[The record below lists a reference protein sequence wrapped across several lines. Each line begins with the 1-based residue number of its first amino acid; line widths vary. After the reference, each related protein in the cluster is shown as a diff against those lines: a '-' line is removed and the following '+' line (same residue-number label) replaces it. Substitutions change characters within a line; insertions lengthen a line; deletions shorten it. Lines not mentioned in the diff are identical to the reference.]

1 MTENFDVRKW
11 FKNQYINE
19 TDPTILLE
27 DVTKLLEHSLTNNKN
42 ESFLVDLS
50 SLLLEKK
57 RLHIKNSL
65 ILL

>member
-1 MTENFDVRKW
+1 MTENFDVHKW

-50 SLLLEKK
+50 SLLLEYRGKIDDT
-57 RLHIKNSL
+57 LNSK
-65 ILL
+65 

>member
-27 DVTKLLEHSLTNNKN
+27 DVTKILEHSLDNNEDK
-42 ESFLVDLS
+42 SFLKDLS
-50 SLLLEKK
+50 SLLLEYRGKIDDT
-57 RLHIKNSL
+57 LNSK
-65 ILL
+65 

>member
-27 DVTKLLEHSLTNNKN
+27 DVTKLLEHSLTNNKD

-50 SLLLEKK
+50 SLLLEYRGKINDT
-57 RLHIKNSL
+57 LNSK
-65 ILL
+65 

>member
-1 MTENFDVRKW
+1 MTKNFDVRKW

-42 ESFLVDLS
+42 ESFLEDLS
-50 SLLLEKK
+50 SLLLEYRGKIDDT
-57 RLHIKNSL
+57 LNSK
-65 ILL
+65 

>member
-19 TDPTILLE
+19 TAPTILLE

-42 ESFLVDLS
+42 KSFLVDLS
-50 SLLLEKK
+50 SLLLEYRGKIDDT
-57 RLHIKNSL
+57 LNSK
-65 ILL
+65 

>member
-27 DVTKLLEHSLTNNKN
+27 DVTKLLEHSLINNKN

-50 SLLLEKK
+50 SLLLEYSGKIDDT
-57 RLHIKNSL
+57 LNSK
-65 ILL
+65 

>member
-11 FKNQYINE
+11 FKNQYLNE

-27 DVTKLLEHSLTNNKN
+27 DVNKLLEHSLINNKN

-50 SLLLEKK
+50 SLLLEYRGKIDDT
-57 RLHIKNSL
+57 LNSK
-65 ILL
+65 

>member
-27 DVTKLLEHSLTNNKN
+27 DVTKLLEHSLDNNEDK
-42 ESFLVDLS
+42 SFLEDLS
-50 SLLLEKK
+50 SLLLEYRGKVDDT
-57 RLHIKNSL
+57 LNSK
-65 ILL
+65 

>member
-27 DVTKLLEHSLTNNKN
+27 DVTKLLEHSLDNNEDK
-42 ESFLVDLS
+42 SFLKDLS
-50 SLLLEKK
+50 NLLLEYRSKIDDT
-57 RLHIKNSL
+57 LNSK
-65 ILL
+65 

>member
-42 ESFLVDLS
+42 ESFLIDLS
-50 SLLLEKK
+50 SLLLEYRGKIDDT
-57 RLHIKNSL
+57 LNSK
-65 ILL
+65 

>member
-27 DVTKLLEHSLTNNKN
+27 DVTKLLEHSLTNNKDK
-42 ESFLVDLS
+42 SFLEDLS
-50 SLLLEKK
+50 SLLLEYRGKIDDT
-57 RLHIKNSL
+57 LNSK
-65 ILL
+65 

>member
-11 FKNQYINE
+11 FKNQYLNE

-42 ESFLVDLS
+42 ESFLEDLS
-50 SLLLEKK
+50 SLLLEYRGKIDDT
-57 RLHIKNSL
+57 LNSK
-65 ILL
+65 

>member
-11 FKNQYINE
+11 FKNQYLNE

-42 ESFLVDLS
+42 DSFLEDLS
-50 SLLLEKK
+50 SLLLEYRGKIDDT
-57 RLHIKNSL
+57 LNSK
-65 ILL
+65 

>member
-19 TDPTILLE
+19 TDPTIILE

-42 ESFLVDLS
+42 ESFLEDLS
-50 SLLLEKK
+50 SLLLEYRGKIDDT
-57 RLHIKNSL
+57 LNSK
-65 ILL
+65 

>member
-50 SLLLEKK
+50 SLLLEYRGKIDDT
-57 RLHIKNSL
+57 LNSK
-65 ILL
+65 

>member
-19 TDPTILLE
+19 IDPTILLE

-42 ESFLVDLS
+42 KSFLVDLS
-50 SLLLEKK
+50 SLLLEYRGKIDDT
-57 RLHIKNSL
+57 LNSK
-65 ILL
+65 

>member
-27 DVTKLLEHSLTNNKN
+27 DVTKLLEHSLTNNKDK
-42 ESFLVDLS
+42 SFLVDLS
-50 SLLLEKK
+50 SLLLEYHGKIDDT
-57 RLHIKNSL
+57 LNSK
-65 ILL
+65 

>member
-19 TDPTILLE
+19 TDPTIILE

-50 SLLLEKK
+50 SLLLEYRGKIDDT
-57 RLHIKNSL
+57 LNSK
-65 ILL
+65 

>member
-27 DVTKLLEHSLTNNKN
+27 DVTKLLEHSLDNNEDK
-42 ESFLVDLS
+42 SFLKDLS
-50 SLLLEKK
+50 SLLLEYRGKIDDT
-57 RLHIKNSL
+57 LNSK
-65 ILL
+65 

>member
-27 DVTKLLEHSLTNNKN
+27 DVTKLLEHSLTNNKD
-42 ESFLVDLS
+42 ESFLEDLS
-50 SLLLEKK
+50 SLLLEYRGKIDDT
-57 RLHIKNSL
+57 LNSK
-65 ILL
+65 

>member
-19 TDPTILLE
+19 TDPTIILE
-27 DVTKLLEHSLTNNKN
+27 DVTKLLEHSLTNNKD

-50 SLLLEKK
+50 SLLLEYRGKIDDT
-57 RLHIKNSL
+57 LNSK
-65 ILL
+65 

>member
-27 DVTKLLEHSLTNNKN
+27 DVTKLLEHSLDNNEDK
-42 ESFLVDLS
+42 SFLVDLS
-50 SLLLEKK
+50 SLLLEYRGKIDDT
-57 RLHIKNSL
+57 LNSK
-65 ILL
+65 

>member
-19 TDPTILLE
+19 TDPTIILE

-42 ESFLVDLS
+42 KSFLEDLS
-50 SLLLEKK
+50 SLLLEYRGKIDDT
-57 RLHIKNSL
+57 LNSK
-65 ILL
+65 

>member
-50 SLLLEKK
+50 SLLLEYRGKIYDT
-57 RLHIKNSL
+57 LNSK
-65 ILL
+65 